1 MPAPAPPP
9 TAAPSTT
16 TPQPTRKSK
25 PSSTDRQLQRRWIQ
39 LIDAWHSSSVQQQSF
54 GTTSRDE
61 LVEEI
66 SQHAQTLCRTIKNR
80 QWLLNAF
87 RFAIQAVL
95 FPETPDSEG
104 DVEEMSRVEQL
115 GQQLLQLAI
124 HSIATPLL
132 QFSKEQNAQG
142 LPKKMMQEAL
152 ENFERLSKRLSMFE
166 RLRGLTGMMGLPTLP
181 LRLVL
186 EEEAS
191 TVLLCL
197 ASLPQGAELVGP
209 LLGSLPWLVEESEG
223 SRLAILGQLLTAGAS
238 GGYDSLVGSGLLIG
252 WKNGKEAS
260 AWSSVKGCKPLP
272 LSELSELYRGVFMTM
287 RDQAKL
293 DTDRDALLDVLAKGW
308 KGADAEQ
315 SISELRTA
323 AATTNQYDGQAI
335 KTTTTSSQRF
345 DLDSVQSLASQIST
359 AGSNRE
365 AQKQLAKQIL
375 STAND
380 ADSIGNRLVQVIDT
394 NDSANVRA
402 FALTTISEAAQSG
415 STGQLASLVAAVL
428 YARPAVGAFKLDLN
442 IPAALLKQAK
452 EVLGQVGNTKTNDA
466 NSQLQ
471 LALRGA
477 LDVNE
482 KCIVPAC
489 QLLSLLRSNPSASL
503 LGQMDMHLSRLRSI
517 SALVGGLHTKPE
529 LDMCWLAAYAGA
541 SGAEVEPK
549 QRSKLSELVE
559 KFNSAHTPPSSLGGR
574 PGEGAA
580 VDRDLLKFRASWDAF
595 FHQLLDL
602 CSPSSAFA
610 LIPQHDAT
618 HLLLST
624 ILRTGDVTLF
634 STLSTSSTPTLP
646 AEEVEEL
653 VLEISTQLFD
663 RANAASTRTKD
674 IRLSLEVLS
683 ALSSTST
690 RAKSQREFIEA
701 ACRLSGFKVKSIAH
715 PGESITP
722 KEIRET
728 KDKVE
733 LVARLL
739 GSQGDAHRSPEL
751 VLDLAHRLSSL
762 DPPSNTSSGKSDK
775 SLIEARVLAM
785 LSDAATASEDFD
797 QSSTLCLRLIQSATK
812 SRCNPAVVELTW
824 KSCFQLSKHPGWE
837 DTPQRLTMLGHALS
851 LAPPEQLGGML
862 RMWRDLDSQL
872 TREVEGG
879 KEFGSTRKATAG
891 LATGAGSSGT
901 RSMGGVAD
909 LLGAGGLVGS
919 AANLLPLSFSPLSYF
934 NDNTPSQGGGV
945 GMGEVDERTAKSFD
959 FVPVSAASTQH
970 SYGDR
975 SRRGEGGGEAGS
987 ASASAGGYVDPTERA
1002 VRAARA
1008 ARDFLGWKS
1017 EKHPEDEAGGGGRGG
1032 GMGGF
1037 SLSRG
1042 IGWLIGDGERR

>member
-1 MPAPAPPP
+1 MSAPAPPP

-54 GTTSRDE
+54 GTISRDQ

-66 SQHAQTLCRTIKNR
+66 SQHAQTLCRTIKDR

-87 RFAIQAVL
+87 RFAIHAVL

-132 QFSKEQNAQG
+132 QFSKEQNAHA
-142 LPKKMMQEAL
+142 LPKKMVQEAL
-152 ENFERLSKRLSMFE
+152 DNFERLSKRLSMFQ
-166 RLRGLTGMMGLPTLP
+166 RLPGFSGMMGLPTLP

-209 LLGSLPWLVEESEG
+209 LLESLPWLVEESQG
-223 SRLAILGQLLTAGAS
+223 SRLAILRQLLTVGAS

-252 WKNGKEAS
+252 WKNEKEAS

-272 LSELSELYRGVFMTM
+272 LSELVEFYRGVFMTM
-287 RDQAKL
+287 RNQAKP
-293 DTDRDALLDVLAKGW
+293 DTDRDALLDLLAKGW

-315 SISELRTA
+315 SIAELRTA
-323 AATTNQYDGQAI
+323 AAITNHYDGQAI
-335 KTTTTSSQRF
+335 KTTTTSSLRL
-345 DLDSVQSLASQIST
+345 DLDSVQSLAMQIST

-402 FALTTISEAAQSG
+402 FALTTIYEAAQSG

-428 YARPAVGAFKLDLN
+428 YARPAVGAFNLDLN
-442 IPAALLKQAK
+442 IPAALLKQSK
-452 EVLGQVGNTKTNDA
+452 EVLGQVGKTKTNDA

-477 LDVNE
+477 LDMDE

-503 LGQMDMHLSRLRSI
+503 LGQMDMHLTRLRSI
-517 SALVGGLHTKPE
+517 SALVEGLHIKPE

-559 KFNSAHTPPSSLGGR
+559 KFNCAHTPPSSLGGR
-574 PGEGAA
+574 PGEGGA
-580 VDRDLLKFRASWDAF
+580 VNRDLLKFRASWDAF

-618 HLLLST
+618 YLLLST

-634 STLSTSSTPTLP
+634 STLSTSPSTPTLP

-683 ALSSTST
+683 ALSSSST

-701 ACRLSGFKVKSIAH
+701 ACRLSSFKIKSIAH

-739 GSQGDAHRSPEL
+739 DSQGDAHRSPEL

-762 DPPSNTSSGKSDK
+762 DPSSTTSSGKSDK

-785 LSDAATASEDFD
+785 LSDAATACEDFD

-812 SRCNPAVVELTW
+812 PRCNRAVVELTW

-851 LAPPEQLGGML
+851 LAPAEQLGGML

-872 TREVEGG
+872 TTEVEGG
-879 KEFGSTRKATAG
+879 KQFGSTRKATTG
-891 LATGAGSSGT
+891 LATGAGLSAT
-901 RSMGGVAD
+901 RSLGGVAD

-945 GMGEVDERTAKSFD
+945 GRGQVE
-959 FVPVSAASTQH
+959 
-970 SYGDR
+970 G
-975 SRRGEGGGEAGS
+975 GEGGQAASAS
-987 ASASAGGYVDPTERA
+987 ASASAGGYVDPTETA

-1008 ARDFLGWKS
+1008 ARDFLRWKS
-1017 EKHPEDEAGGGGRGG
+1017 EKHPEDEAGAG

-1042 IGWLIGDGERR
+1042 VGWLIGDGERR